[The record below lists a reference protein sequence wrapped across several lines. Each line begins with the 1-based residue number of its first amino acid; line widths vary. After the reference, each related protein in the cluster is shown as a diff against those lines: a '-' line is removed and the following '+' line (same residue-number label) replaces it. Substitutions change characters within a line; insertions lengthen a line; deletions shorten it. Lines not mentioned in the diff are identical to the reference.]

1 MKEMRKETDGTSV
14 FLYGAILCFFSFIS
28 LKEMLLQTFSFYMN
42 AYWPDGLKPK
52 RATLCPLDRSLGLVS
67 ILWSGHMNAFIKKK
81 RIVFVKEEIKIVFFI
96 KYFLL
101 MSRLL
106 GP

>member
-1 MKEMRKETDGTSV
+1 MALLSFF

-96 KYFLL
+96 NYFLFFFQEEN
-101 MSRLL
+101 RRK
-106 GP
+106 